1 MTISSTGGTIVGFDG
16 TNVLFNNE
24 QGLQK
29 VPIGGGTGTATQTG
43 LLANLPTLAL
53 GATYL
58 ATDVNILF
66 VGTLTG
72 NIACTA
78 LPLTGLAANI
88 PTNSPVGFLYF
99 ATDTQVLYV
108 ALPVGQGNIRV
119 VPLAPIVP
127 IVGVAVVTGTSE
139 AIALAAPFTTMAQ
152 PIVLLTPF
160 TQAPSYWVTF
170 QGAPNNWTGFTINC
184 ASTFFGAFNYVVFAN

>member
-1 MTISSTGGTIVGFDG
+1 MAIQSTGGTIVGTDG
-16 TNVLFNNE
+16 VSIFYNNE
-24 QGLQK
+24 QGLQA
-29 VPIGGGTGTATQTG
+29 VPLSGGSATQSG
-43 LLANLPTLAL
+43 LLANLPARLPV

-58 ATDVNILF
+58 AMDVSILF
-66 VGTLTG
+66 VGTANG
-72 NIACTA
+72 NQPCTA
-78 LPLTGLAANI
+78 LPLAGPAADI

-119 VPLAPIVP
+119 VPIAP
-127 IVGVAVVTGTSE
+127 IVGVAVMTGTSTSVT
-139 AIALAAPFTTMAQ
+139 LAPPFTSMAQ

-170 QGAPNNWTGFTINC
+170 QGSAGNWTGFTVNV
-184 ASTFFGAFNYVVFAN
+184 ASNFFGAFNYAVFPN